1 MKKIFFILS
10 LTLFSCYSNYH
21 LPYINYSE
29 TKALQIGMSMIQVQE
44 ILGEPLYVHSIGK
57 AKNQIEHAYSV
68 RTLALESKQNGI
80 LDKLKFYKGYD
91 IQADN
96 PLNTYRITNK
106 TRTSNEL
113 HKLIIVY
120 ENNVL
125 VEIYTVETVNQK
137 IRYLDYSTTVP
148 VLLAALF
155 SLLFLI

>member
-1 MKKIFFILS
+1 M
-10 LTLFSCYSNYH
+10 
-21 LPYINYSE
+21 
-29 TKALQIGMSMIQVQE
+29 
-44 ILGEPLYVHSIGK
+44 
-57 AKNQIEHAYSV
+57 
-68 RTLALESKQNGI
+68 ESKQNGI

-96 PLNTYRITNK
+96 SLNTYRITNK